1 MIFKRKS
8 SDGDGAA
15 RDDSASSLLAAGAP
29 TTRPLTRPALPEGI
43 KPTPAAAKGPA
54 IPVTR
59 PDLPRRVV
67 DIPAMPRRID
77 RPPAPA
83 AESKKL
89 IVGREIRLNGHISAC
104 ERLIVEGTV
113 EAALTDCRTIE
124 VADAGTFK
132 GSAQVESA
140 EISGRFD
147 GTLTV
152 RERLLIHSTGR
163 VTGTVHYGR
172 IEIEQ
177 GGEINGE
184 VKSLGTAAASRL
196 GAALPAAEPAQ
207 PAPVAEAGAGAGAE

>member
-29 TTRPLTRPALPEGI
+29 ATRPLTRPALPEGI